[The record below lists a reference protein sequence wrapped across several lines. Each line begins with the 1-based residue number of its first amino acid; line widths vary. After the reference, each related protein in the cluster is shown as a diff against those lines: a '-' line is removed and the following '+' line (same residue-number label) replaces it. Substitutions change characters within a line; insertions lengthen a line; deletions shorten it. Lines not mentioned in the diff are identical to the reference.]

1 MSCFK
6 NMFSRNDSASHNLIM
21 YSCKNEKLLSKEVIN
36 TMYRKNNRYVFSGCS
51 VHSTQNPAMSCGCGD
66 IEFTEAST
74 TREYARLFVEP
85 QQYENCACPE
95 YALKNGTF
103 FNALYMPYRTNSE
116 CGTSVMDSRCLSN
129 SNLINKSKCT
139 GGCRNG
145 RMR

>member
-1 MSCFK
+1 
-6 NMFSRNDSASHNLIM
+6 
-21 YSCKNEKLLSKEVIN
+21 
-36 TMYRKNNRYVFSGCS
+36 MYRKNNRYVFSGCS

-103 FNALYMPYRTNSE
+103 STHSTCLIGRTANAAQA
-116 CGTSVMDSRCLSN
+116 
-129 SNLINKSKCT
+129 
-139 GGCRNG
+139 
-145 RMR
+145 